1 MENNDE
7 EDKIEVQ
14 EENNMEQN
22 NEIEQQNLRGSTET
36 A

>member
-1 MENNDE
+1 MENNGE

-14 EENNMEQN
+14 EENNIEQN

>member
-14 EENNMEQN
+14 EENNIEQN

>member
-7 EDKIEVQ
+7 ENKIEVQ
-14 EENNMEQN
+14 EENNIEQN